1 MIQELNIGGSIVIAA
16 LEEACGAKK
25 AKIQDL
31 YKNLGD
37 LGINIYAFLHSSA
50 SLLFIYFFPFLVMIG

>member
-37 LGINIYAFLHSSA
+37 LGINIYDFLHSLA
-50 SLLFIYFFPFLVMIG
+50 SFFFLL